1 MNKKNLFRNKNL
13 SLRLKF
19 ILLVILLTAILLA
32 SLSYLASSS
41 IYGMGQSSQD
51 ISADAL
57 KDQAGEYLVQVTRDN
72 AQKNDLIL
80 SSIQKDAETLAGYAS
95 GIFESPEIFVPGEYW
110 DAEEHMF
117 PGPEGQYLNS
127 EEELASAFSP
137 NVVEMDDELISDLG
151 AEAYMDF
158 IIPYIME
165 NSPDVVAMYLGTET
179 DALRYYPN
187 IHLGALVPPDFQ
199 VTQRPWYLSANVENN
214 SEQKVVWSPVYVD
227 ATGQGIMITAA
238 APVYIN
244 DDEFRG
250 VVGIDVTL
258 EAITLNMETAKLPGK
273 GYFLLIDDGGHAI
286 VLPEEGY
293 NDIMGRHAKEGE
305 FSADLMNEARPEF
318 TSVMYNITIKKQ
330 GYTTVEVNGTELF
343 IAFSKMNNT
352 GWALV
357 SVVKAENIL
366 QSITKLQDE
375 MHGATNT
382 LIFGSILPMGFVILL
397 IIIIVGSLLTNHM
410 MKPVRKLSEAAQQIA
425 TGRWDVEIANPVSED
440 EIGRLSNSFN
450 FMISELKKSRAE
462 LEKYSMNLE
471 KKIEGRTK
479 ELNEKVIKLT
489 ESEAANLSI
498 LEDLNETIEHLEKA
512 EKEIKEKN
520 IDLKVAHE
528 KLSSLNKDL
537 EQKVKERTA
546 EVEKLL
552 LQKDEFIGQL
562 GHDLKNPLNPLV
574 NLLPVLEERAH
585 DSETKKIFEVV
596 NRNVEYM
603 RNLVVKT
610 IELARLNSPNT
621 ELTINETNL
630 LDEVNNVVEKNKLA
644 LEGNNMKINNN
655 IDGNIIIKADKLRI
669 EELFDNLI
677 INAIKYS
684 KNMGT
689 ITIDAKEDMD
699 FVTVSVK
706 DTGIGMTNEQL
717 SHIFDEFY
725 KADEA
730 RHDFDSSGL
739 GLPICKR
746 IVEKHGGKIWA
757 ESSGGEKGTTFYF
770 TIPTDSKTK

>member
-51 ISADAL
+51 ISAGAL
-57 KDQAGEYLVQVTRDN
+57 KDQAGEYLRQVTQDN

-80 SSIQKDAETLAGYAS
+80 SGIQNVAENFAGYATES
-95 GIFESPEIFVPGEYW
+95 FESPEIFVPGNYW
-110 DAEEHMF
+110 DAEEHLF
-117 PGPEGQYLNS
+117 SGPEEQYLNS

-137 NVVEMDDELISDLG
+137 NVSGMNDEVVRDHEVI
-151 AEAYMDF
+151 AYLDF
-158 IIPYIME
+158 VVPHVQE
-165 NSPDVVAMYLGTET
+165 NSPDIVAIYLGTERDVT
-179 DALRYYPN
+179 RYYPN
-187 IHLGALVPPDFQ
+187 INLGALVPPDFQ

-214 SEQKVVWSPVYVD
+214 FERKVVWSPVYVD

-244 DDEFRG
+244 DDEFLG

-258 EAITLNMETAKLPGK
+258 GAITLNMETAKLPGE
-273 GYFLLIDDGGHAI
+273 GYFFLIDDGGHSI
-286 VLPEEGY
+286 ILPEEGY
-293 NDIMGRHAKEGE
+293 NDLMGRSSEEGE
-305 FSADLMNEARPEF
+305 FATNLTSEARPEF
-318 TSVMYNITIKKQ
+318 TSFLDNITTEEN
-330 GYTTVEVNGTELF
+330 GFTTVEINGTELF
-343 IAFSKMNNT
+343 IAFSKMDNT

-375 MHGATNT
+375 MHEATNT

-397 IIIIVGSLLTNHM
+397 IIIIVGSLLTNHI
-410 MKPVRKLSEAAQQIA
+410 MKPVRKLSEAAQHIA

-440 EIGRLSNSFN
+440 EIGQLSNSFN
-450 FMISELKKSRAE
+450 FMISELKKSRTE
-462 LEKYSMNLE
+462 LEKYSIDLE

-489 ESEAANLSI
+489 KSEAANLSI
-498 LEDLNETIEHLEKA
+498 LEDLNETIANLEKA
-512 EKEIKEKN
+512 EKEIKERN
-520 IDLKVAHE
+520 MDLKVAHE

-537 EQKVKERTA
+537 EEKVKERTT

-574 NLLPVLEERAH
+574 NLLRVLEEREH

-655 IDGNIIIKADKLRI
+655 IDGNIIVKADKLRI

-684 KNMGT
+684 KDMGT
-689 ITIDAKEDMD
+689 ITIDAKEDKD
-699 FVTVSVK
+699 FVTVSIK
-706 DTGIGMTNEQL
+706 DTGIGITEEQL

-746 IVEKHGGKIWA
+746 IVEKHGGKIWV
-757 ESSGGEKGTTFYF
+757 ESPGEGGGTTFYF
-770 TIPTDSKTK
+770 TIPTGSKTK

>member
-1 MNKKNLFRNKNL
+1 MNKKKLFRNKNI

-57 KDQAGEYLVQVTRDN
+57 KDQAGEYLRQVTQDN

-80 SSIQKDAETLAGYAS
+80 SDIQNVAENFAGYATE
-95 GIFESPEIFVPGEYW
+95 IFESPEIFVPGKYW
-110 DAEEHMF
+110 DAEEHLF
-117 PGPEGQYLNS
+117 SGPEEQYLNS

-137 NVVEMDDELISDLG
+137 NVSGMNDEVLRDHEVI
-151 AEAYMDF
+151 AYLDF
-158 IIPYIME
+158 VVPHVQE
-165 NSPDVVAMYLGTET
+165 NSPGIVAIYLGTERDVT
-179 DALRYYPN
+179 RYYPN
-187 IHLGALVPPDFQ
+187 INLGALVPPAFQ

-214 SEQKVVWSPVYVD
+214 SERKVVWSPVYVD

-244 DDEFRG
+244 DDEFLG

-258 EAITLNMETAKLPGK
+258 DSITFNMETARLSGE
-273 GYFLLIDDGGHAI
+273 GYFFLIDDGGHSI

-293 NDIMGRHAKEGE
+293 NDLMGRSSEEGE
-305 FSADLMNEARPEF
+305 FATNLTSEARPEF
-318 TSVMYNITIKKQ
+318 TSFLDNIATEEN
-330 GYTTVEVNGTELF
+330 GFTTVEINGTELF
-343 IAFSKMNNT
+343 IAFSKMDNT

-357 SVVKAENIL
+357 SVVKAENVL
-366 QSITKLQDE
+366 QSIAQLQDE
-375 MHGATNT
+375 MYQFTNI
-382 LIFGSILPMGFVILL
+382 LIFGNILPVGFALL
-397 IIIIVGSLLTNHM
+397 IIIIIIGSLLTNHM
-410 MKPVRKLSEAAQQIA
+410 MKPVRKLSEAAQQVA
-425 TGRWDVEIANPVSED
+425 TGKWDIGIVDHGSDD
-440 EIGRLSNSFN
+440 EIGQLSNSFT
-450 FMISELKKSRAE
+450 FMLSELKKSRNE
-462 LEKYSMNLE
+462 LEKYSMGLE
-471 KKIEGRTK
+471 EKVDGRTK

-498 LEDLNETIEHLEKA
+498 LEDLNETIVNLEKA

-520 IDLKVAHE
+520 MDLKVAHE

-537 EQKVKERTA
+537 EQKVRERTT

-574 NLLPVLEERAH
+574 NLLPLLEEREH
-585 DSETKKIFEVV
+585 DPETKKIFEVV

-630 LDEVNNVVEKNKLA
+630 LDEVNSVVEKNKIA
-644 LEGNNMKINNN
+644 LEGNNMEINNN

-669 EELFDNLI
+669 EELFDNLL

-684 KNMGT
+684 KDVGT
-689 ITIDAKEDMD
+689 ITIDAKEDTD

-706 DTGIGMTNEQL
+706 DTGIGMTEEQL

-725 KADEA
+725 KADDA

-746 IVEKHGGKIWA
+746 IVERHGGGIWA
-757 ESSGGEKGTTFYF
+757 ESSGEEKGTTFYF
-770 TIPTDSKTK
+770 TIPAGSKTK

>member
-1 MNKKNLFRNKNL
+1 MNKKNLFRSKSL

-57 KDQAGEYLVQVTRDN
+57 KDQAGEYLRQVTQDN

-80 SSIQKDAETLAGYAS
+80 SDIQNVAENLAGYATE
-95 GIFESPEIFVPGEYW
+95 IFESPEIFVPGKYW
-110 DAEEHMF
+110 DAEEHLF
-117 PGPEGQYLNS
+117 SGPEEQYLNS

-137 NVVEMDDELISDLG
+137 NVSGMNDEVVRDHEVI
-151 AEAYMDF
+151 AYLDF
-158 IIPYIME
+158 VVPHVQE
-165 NSPDVVAMYLGTET
+165 NSPGIVAIYLGTERDVT
-179 DALRYYPN
+179 RYYPN
-187 IHLGALVPPDFQ
+187 INLGTLVPPDFQ
-199 VTQRPWYLSANVENN
+199 VTQRPWYLSANAENN
-214 SEQKVVWSPVYVD
+214 PDQMVMWSPVYVD
-227 ATGQGIMITAA
+227 ATGHGLMITAA

-244 DDEFRG
+244 DDEFLG

-258 EAITLNMETAKLPGK
+258 GAITLNMETARLPGG
-273 GYFLLIDDGGHAI
+273 GYFLLIDNSGHAI

-293 NDIMGRHAKEGE
+293 NDLMGRSSEEGE
-305 FSADLMNEARPEF
+305 FAPDVMNEARPEF
-318 TSVMYNITIKKQ
+318 TSFLDNIATEEN
-330 GYTTVEVNGTELF
+330 GFTTVEINGTELF
-343 IAFSKMNNT
+343 IAFSKMDNT

-375 MHGATNT
+375 MHEATNT

-410 MKPVRKLSEAAQQIA
+410 MKPVRKLSEAAQHIA

-440 EIGRLSNSFN
+440 EIGQLSNSFN
-450 FMISELKKSRAE
+450 FMISELKKSRTE
-462 LEKYSMNLE
+462 LEKYSIDLE

-498 LEDLNETIEHLEKA
+498 LEDLNETIANLEKA
-512 EKEIKEKN
+512 EKEIKERN
-520 IDLKVAHE
+520 MDLKVAHE
-528 KLSSLNKDL
+528 KLSSLNRDL
-537 EQKVKERTA
+537 EKKVNERTA

-574 NLLPVLEERAH
+574 NLLPVLEEREH
-585 DSETKKIFEVV
+585 DYETKKIFEVV
-596 NRNVEYM
+596 NRNVGYM

-621 ELTINETNL
+621 ELLINETNL

-655 IDGNIIIKADKLRI
+655 IDGNIIVKADKLRI

-684 KNMGT
+684 KNMDT
-689 ITIDAKEDMD
+689 ITIDAKEDKD
-699 FVTVSVK
+699 FVTVSIK
-706 DTGIGMTNEQL
+706 DTGIGITEEQL

-757 ESSGGEKGTTFYF
+757 ESSGEEKGTTFYF
-770 TIPTDSKTK
+770 TIPTGSKTK

>member
-1 MNKKNLFRNKNL
+1 MGKKNLFKGKKL
-13 SLRLKF
+13 SLRIKF
-19 ILLVILLTAILLA
+19 ILLVISLTAILLA

-57 KDQAGEYLVQVTRDN
+57 NTQAGEYLRQVTQDN

-80 SSIQKDAETLAGYAS
+80 SDIQNVAENLAGYATE
-95 GIFESPEIFVPGEYW
+95 IFESPEIFVPGKYW
-110 DAEEHMF
+110 DAGEHLF
-117 PGPEGQYLNS
+117 SGPEEQYLNS

-137 NVVEMDDELISDLG
+137 NVSGMNDEVVRDHEVI
-151 AEAYMDF
+151 AYLDF
-158 IIPYIME
+158 IVPHVQE
-165 NSPDVVAMYLGTET
+165 NSPGIVAIYLGTERDVT
-179 DALRYYPN
+179 RYYPN
-187 IHLGALVPPDFQ
+187 INLGTLVPPDFQ

-214 SEQKVVWSPVYVD
+214 PDRTVMWSPVYVD
-227 ATGQGIMITAA
+227 ATGYGLMITAA

-244 DDEFRG
+244 DDEFLG
-250 VVGIDVTL
+250 VVGIDITL
-258 EAITLNMETAKLPGK
+258 EAITLNMETAKLPGG
-273 GYFLLIDDGGHAI
+273 GYFLLIDNGGHAI

-293 NDIMGRHAKEGE
+293 NDLMGRPSEEGE
-305 FSADLMNEARPEF
+305 FAPDVMSEARPEF
-318 TSVMYNITIKKQ
+318 TFFLDNIATEEN
-330 GYTTVEVNGTELF
+330 GFTTVEINGTELF
-343 IAFSKMNNT
+343 IAFSKMDNT

-366 QSITKLQDE
+366 QSIAQLQDE
-375 MHGATNT
+375 MHGATNI
-382 LIFGSILPMGFVILL
+382 LIFGNILPVGFALL
-397 IIIIVGSLLTNHM
+397 IIIIIIGSLLTNHM
-410 MKPVRKLSEAAQQIA
+410 MKPVRKLSEAAQQVA
-425 TGRWDVEIANPVSED
+425 TGKWDIGIVDHGSDD
-440 EIGRLSNSFN
+440 EIGQLSNSFT
-450 FMISELKKSRAE
+450 FMLSELKKSRAE
-462 LEKYSMNLE
+462 LEKYNINLE
-471 KKIEGRTK
+471 RKIEGRTK

-498 LEDLNETIEHLEKA
+498 LEDLNETIVNLEKA

-520 IDLKVAHE
+520 MDLKVAHE

-574 NLLPVLEERAH
+574 NLLPLLEEREH
-585 DSETKKIFEVV
+585 DPETKKIFEVV

-610 IELARLNSPNT
+610 VELARLNSPNT
-621 ELTINETNL
+621 ELTINETSL

-644 LEGNNMKINNN
+644 LEENSMKINNN
-655 IDGNIIIKADKLRI
+655 IDGNIIVKADKLRI

-684 KNMGT
+684 KDMGT
-689 ITIDAKEDMD
+689 ITIDAKEDKN

-706 DTGIGMTNEQL
+706 DTGIGITEEQL

-725 KADEA
+725 KADDA

-746 IVEKHGGKIWA
+746 IVERHGGKIWA
-757 ESSGGEKGTTFYF
+757 ESSGEEKGTTFYF
-770 TIPTDSKTK
+770 TIPSGSETK